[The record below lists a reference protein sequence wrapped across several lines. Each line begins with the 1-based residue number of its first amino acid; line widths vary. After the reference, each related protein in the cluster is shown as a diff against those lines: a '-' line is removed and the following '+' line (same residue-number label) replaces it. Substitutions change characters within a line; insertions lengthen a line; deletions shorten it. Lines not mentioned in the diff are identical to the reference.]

1 MAAPLMAASTLQPTQ
16 ATTAPADSGAGGLP
30 QFDLAQWPGQMVWM
44 LIIFGVMFALF
55 AKVFVPSL
63 GGTIADREDRI
74 SGDVGEARRL
84 RDEADAQAAAAAAD
98 TAQARAA
105 AQKLALDAKAK
116 AQAAAAKREAAEEAR
131 LAATLAKAEAAI
143 NATREKAMSHVREIA
158 AGAAQ
163 AIVEKLTGV
172 AATAAELTTASR
184 GKA

>member
-1 MAAPLMAASTLQPTQ
+1 MAASSVQPTQ

-55 AKVFVPSL
+55 AKVFVPSV
-63 GGTIADREDRI
+63 GGTIAAREDRI

-84 RDEADAQAAAAAAD
+84 RDQANTRVEAAAVEAAN
-98 TAQARAA
+98 ARAGA
-105 AQKLALDAKAK
+105 RKLAIEAKAK
-116 AQAAAAKREAAEEAR
+116 AFADAALREAAEEAR
-131 LAATLAKAEAAI
+131 LAATVAQAEI
-143 NATREKAMSHVREIA
+143 GIGVTRERAMGHVREIA
-158 AGAAQ
+158 ADAAA

-172 AATAAELTTASR
+172 VATADELKAAST

>member
-1 MAAPLMAASTLQPTQ
+1 MADEALQGTH

-55 AKVFVPSL
+55 AKVFVPSV
-63 GGTIADREDRI
+63 GGTIAQREDRI

-98 TAQARAA
+98 TAQARAR
-105 AQKLALDAKAK
+105 AQKLALDAKTK
-116 AQAAAAKREAAEEAR
+116 AQAEATAREAAEEAK
-131 LAATLAKAEAAI
+131 LATTLSRAEAAI
-143 NATREKAMSHVREIA
+143 NRTREAAMGHVREIA
-158 AGAAQ
+158 SETAL

-172 AATAAELTTASR
+172 AASADELKAASGGQA
-184 GKA
+184 

>member
-1 MAAPLMAASTLQPTQ
+1 MANDALQGTH

-55 AKVFVPSL
+55 AKVFVPSV
-63 GGTIADREDRI
+63 GGTIAEREDRI
-74 SGDVGEARRL
+74 SGDVGEAKRL
-84 RDEADAQAAAAAAD
+84 RDEADAQAAAAAAE

-105 AQKLALDAKAK
+105 AQRLALEAKAK
-116 AQAAAAKREAAEEAR
+116 AKAEAAQREAAEEAR
-131 LAATLAKAEAAI
+131 LATTIAHAETAI
-143 NATREKAMSHVREIA
+143 NRTREQAMGHVREIA
-158 AGAAQ
+158 AETAQ

-172 AATAAELTTASR
+172 TASAAELKSATG

>member
-1 MAAPLMAASTLQPTQ
+1 MADEALHGTH

-55 AKVFVPSL
+55 AKVFVPSV
-63 GGTIADREDRI
+63 GGTIAEREDRV

-84 RDEADAQAAAAAAD
+84 RDAADAEAAAAAAE

-105 AQKLALDAKAK
+105 TQKLALDAKAK
-116 AQAAAAKREAAEEAR
+116 AQAEAAKREAAEEAR

-143 NATREKAMSHVREIA
+143 NATRERAMGHVRDIA
-158 AGAAQ
+158 AETAQ
-163 AIVEKLTGV
+163 AIVEKLTGA
-172 AATAAELTTASR
+172 AATASELQTASR
-184 GKA
+184 GQA